1 MTQPYGTN
9 WIPGI
14 QGKGIYRDIHASVKT
29 IIKMFLNVQLYLKNG
44 TLLISR
50 KIVPTETYNI
60 DDIFHKKSK
69 AVF

>member
-1 MTQPYGTN
+1 
-9 WIPGI
+9 
-14 QGKGIYRDIHASVKT
+14 
-29 IIKMFLNVQLYLKNG
+29 MFLNVQLYLKNG